1 MNFQIVYISPVLS
14 REYGA
19 TVNNVAG
26 VLFVLSDRGTKPIQ
40 ATEAFIAER
49 VCLSLRMVSKAKKIL
64 RDNGYITITNAGEGF
79 KRSTVIECTEKMAQA
94 FDFPVTHSVPDDNAQ
109 CAFSDTHSVR
119 DTDSTV
125 CVFDDTRNAQYA
137 SNERTVCVLRNAQC
151 ADRKQYIENNIKQ
164 YTCDEH
170 AQCAIPTT
178 HTVPTDFEIPEDFKD
193 LFEIP
198 LPEDNGETEV
208 ATDDLETVVTPEVIP
223 EKKKRK
229 SSAAAIPQ
237 SVEET
242 EELVERYKSEH
253 LSEPKMDHL
262 DVHTY
267 ARQIFDWY
275 TAKGDGVWRDKNG
288 KQIKIP
294 YRAVCNWINSDVKAG
309 KLKTAFTARDFE
321 KAQFRTTIDADARVV
336 NDWENDQ
343 ITFEG

>member
-1 MNFQIVYISPVLS
+1 MPV
-14 REYGA
+14 G
-19 TVNNVAG
+19 
-26 VLFVLSDRGTKPIQ
+26 Q
-40 ATEAFIAER
+40 
-49 VCLSLRMVSKAKKIL
+49 
-64 RDNGYITITNAGEGF
+64 
-79 KRSTVIECTEKMAQA
+79 
-94 FDFPVTHSVPDDNAQ
+94 AQ
-109 CAFSDTHSVR
+109 CAGKNKYINKYIKQYMGEDT
-119 DTDSTV
+119 
-125 CVFDDTRNAQYA
+125 
-137 SNERTVCVLRNAQC
+137 AQC
-151 ADRKQYIENNIKQ
+151 AAPH
-164 YTCDEH
+164 DEP
-170 AQCAIPTT
+170 A
-178 HTVPTDFEIPEDFKD
+178 DFEIPEDFKD
-193 LFEIP
+193 YFDIP

-208 ATDDLETVVTPEVIP
+208 ATNDQETVVTPEIIP

-229 SSAAAIPQ
+229 SSAAAPA

-294 YRAVCNWINSDVKAG
+294 YRAVCNWINSDVKSG

-321 KAQFRTTIDADARVV
+321 RAQFRTTIEADARVV
-336 NDWENDQ
+336 NDNDDQ

>member
-49 VCLSLRMVSKAKKIL
+49 VCLSVRMVSKAKKIL
-64 RDNGYITITNAGEGF
+64 RDNGYITIATLGEGF

-109 CAFSDTHSVR
+109 CAVSDTHDVH
-119 DTDSTV
+119 DAYSTV
-125 CVFDDTRNAQYA
+125 CVSDNEQCA
-137 SNERTVCVLRNAQC
+137 STQRTVCVLRNAQC
-151 ADRKQYIENNIKQ
+151 ADKKQYIENNIKQ
-164 YTCDEH
+164 YNCDEH
-170 AQCAIPTT
+170 AQCAFPTT
-178 HTVPTDFEIPEDFKD
+178 HNMRTDFEIPEDFKD
-193 LFEIP
+193 YFEIP

-208 ATDDLETVVTPEVIP
+208 ATDDQETVVTPEIIP

-229 SSAAAIPQ
+229 SSAAPAPA

-242 EELVERYKSEH
+242 ETLIERYKSEH

-262 DVHTY
+262 DVHAY

-294 YRAVCNWINSDVKAG
+294 YRAVCNWINSDVKSG
-309 KLKTAFTARDFE
+309 KLKTAFTAQDFE
-321 KAQFRTTIDADARVV
+321 KAQFRTTIDADARVI
-336 NDWENDQ
+336 NESDWENAK